1 MRIPQLVV
9 SLVLV
14 GAAALASSGAKANVL
29 VTVDKSTQTM
39 TVAVDGMTRWTWPV
53 STGRAGY
60 ATPSGSFQAFR
71 MEATHF
77 SKEWDDAPMPHSIF
91 FTKIGHAIHGTYEV
105 SHLGT
110 AVSHGCVRLS
120 TANAAQLYA
129 LVKEEGLPNTQVVI
143 TGTQPYG
150 EPEAYN
156 SQSYQQNNWFGQN
169 SSGQG
174 WGQNA
179 SNQGWGQNSSN
190 QGWGQGWF
198 GQNSNGQNSN
208 GQNSATQRVRGQQT
222 NSDGNYRR
230 DNGFSFFD
238 SRN

>member
-1 MRIPQLVV
+1 MRIHQLVV

-143 TGTQPYG
+143 TGSQPYG

-208 GQNSATQRVRGQQT
+208 SQNSATQRVRGQQT

>member
-1 MRIPQLVV
+1 MRIHQLVV

-14 GAAALASSGAKANVL
+14 GAAALASSGANANVL

-208 GQNSATQRVRGQQT
+208 SQNSATQRVRGQQT